1 MNEIPENIHYS
12 PFFFICLLKLSKKYR
27 DSIVMQMYQ
36 TVRVL
41 KACQNVLEQTE

>member
-12 PFFFICLLKLSKKYR
+12 SFFICLLKLSKKYR